1 MTCETS
7 RGGGTS
13 DDGDAK
19 YIENIIKLNLPF
31 DPATHSVSIS

>member
-19 YIENIIKLNLPF
+19 NAENILKLNLPF
-31 DPATHSVSIS
+31 DQATHSVSIN